1 MNVLTGDISFEQ
13 SSLVERLLKA
23 YAERELPM
31 QNSYDYFMENRD
43 ECEQDL
49 IALHLMDETLEVED
63 SIFSNNL
70 PF

>member
-1 MNVLTGDISFEQ
+1 
-13 SSLVERLLKA
+13 
-23 YAERELPM
+23 M